1 MTSTAPASI
10 TSTSSST
17 LDELAT
23 AAVSAAPVLSTAS
36 GEQRATWLEAV
47 ADRLDANAAEL
58 IELADEE
65 SHLGTPRLTGE
76 LARTTAQ
83 LRLFSTVVREGAYL
97 EATIDHAD
105 ASATPPHADIR
116 RLLRP
121 LGPVAVFAAS
131 NFPFAFSV
139 AGGDTASALAVGC
152 PVIVKAHP
160 GHPKLSRLTASLV
173 ASALA
178 DAGAPAGTFALI
190 EGFEEGL
197 ALVVHPAITAVGF
210 TGSVRGGRALYDLA
224 VNRPSP
230 IPFYGEL
237 GSINPVVITASAV
250 SERGESLA
258 AGLASSFTMGVG
270 QFCTKPGVVFV
281 PADGAFD
288 SALVAAV
295 GTPGSGAMLT
305 QGMADAFASGISSL
319 AARDDVEVLA
329 AAPASSS
336 SGSGST
342 TVLRTTAAA
351 VLADPS
357 ALLEEHFGPTT
368 LLVSYSSPEEALA
381 AVGAVEGTLT
391 ATLHAGSSEE
401 VGPLVSALESIAGR
415 VLFSGWPTG
424 VGVTW
429 SQQHGGP
436 WPSTTSSL
444 FTSVGATAVR
454 RWLRPVAYQDAPE
467 RALPDALKESNP
479 LGLPRRVDGVYEV
492 PAVALV

>member
-1 MTSTAPASI
+1 MTTTAPAS
-10 TSTSSST
+10 TASTSSNT
-17 LDELAT
+17 LDDLAA
-23 AAVSAAPVLSTAS
+23 AAVSAAPVLSAAS
-36 GEQRATWLEAV
+36 GEQRAAWLEAV
-47 ADRLDANAAEL
+47 ADRLDANSGEL
-58 IELADEE
+58 IALADEE

-83 LRLFSTVVREGAYL
+83 LRLFSAVVREGAYL

-152 PVIVKAHP
+152 PVIVKVHP

-173 ASALA
+173 VSALG

-224 VNRPSP
+224 VNRSSP

-250 SERGESLA
+250 SERGDSLA

-319 AARDDVEVLA
+319 SSRGDVEVLA
-329 AAPASSS
+329 AAPASAS

-391 ATLHAGSSEE
+391 ATLHSGSSEE
-401 VGPLVSALESIAGR
+401 VGPLVSALEAIAGR

-479 LGLPRRVDGVYEV
+479 LGIPRRVDGVYEL
-492 PAVALV
+492 PAPALS